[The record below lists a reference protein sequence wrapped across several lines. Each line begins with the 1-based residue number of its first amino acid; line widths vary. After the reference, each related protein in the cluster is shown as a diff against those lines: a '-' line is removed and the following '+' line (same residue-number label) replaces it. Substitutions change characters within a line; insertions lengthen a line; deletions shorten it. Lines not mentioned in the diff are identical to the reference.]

1 MKASPDVDKQE
12 NKLTESESDLES
24 SEPIYSDP
32 VDDFASSS
40 HEEEEEEEEDDDLD
54 ILGSLKKKNKIVDI
68 GRHIKMRKKGHI
80 GGKIVCDHNGCHP
93 VDYSDESS
101 L

>member
-1 MKASPDVDKQE
+1 LPDTDEVE
-12 NKLTESESDLES
+12 ES

-40 HEEEEEEEEDDDLD
+40 HEEEDSNESLD
-54 ILGSLKKKNKIVDI
+54 ILGSLKKKDRIVDI
-68 GRHIKMRKKGHI
+68 ARHIKMRKKGHI
-80 GGKIVCDHNGCHP
+80 GGKIVCDHHGCHP